1 MATGGNYNYLNCAAP
16 RSRLAQNCA
25 MMNQIQQELPPYP
38 KNLGIYSKRDA
49 FESEEEAPAVRP
61 DKLELPELPPVPAD
75 KLRKHPGI
83 LKNYKSCPV
92 SPVHEEQEWS
102 VVSNPDGDAGTL
114 DPEGSIPHRS
124 HHHHPARHSMYYEDA
139 KTILDMI
146 HSDTERMIKE
156 ITSKYGDL
164 DDIDASKPKPADP
177 QPAICSNDDNIPK
190 PLEVV
195 NKMLEGLKTTA
206 RKEKHE
212 HSFLSEDDPN
222 FSSDSLEDCSLDL
235 DIGKTDQ
242 ARNKRN
248 PCAKHQ
254 KPSRATDSL
263 PKRSASD
270 YSMYSMYDSFQ
281 PGPYRNVSLSDILDE
296 DKRSADNRFLET
308 QRHSSASFFLGQ
320 QYPDR
325 KSQESILSDDFGS
338 GGVSYCNSME
348 SILSDDSEC
357 KSAPLEV
364 LFGRIKRDRNYSAN
378 YEYKVETGGN
388 SKSYGSSPNA
398 CSGFD
403 YYMQNNYF
411 NRDAPES
418 YALDHLEVGGGY
430 RIAEARS
437 PQHKRVSVPGMP
449 TSISYPRFISNSA
462 FAEASIGASAEE
474 HASAEEDFI
483 PSLTAKVAQY
493 GGATVKSLSKDFAN
507 QRKQMNSNPLYNC
520 EGNELFLRKT
530 VNATNQITR
539 SDIFGNESSV
549 YVMKKSCSF
558 EIEMGGR
565 RIGRNSKK
573 FEQNL
578 QRFEQERQQQSDRY
592 QFGGTM
598 EMDYVPHKPPVAHRR
613 SASMKGRGR
622 VRSKEKFNTII
633 GQMSASNYEDNRLR
647 DFVNKDYMVK
657 EVMSVASCSKVNPK
671 ETGEEKSFEVYVAEK
686 GVCEDDNMD
695 SLELL
700 AKPDLHKQNSVD
712 SLDDPVHHQLEQP
725 VKTRTELEKLI
736 DFGLMSTAEYSKFLD
751 IEKKIDIIN
760 KLVEMEERKLE
771 QERVAK
777 ANRMKPFE
785 CDSRQK
791 GYVKSL
797 TENFDKLAK
806 NAQEELENEKS
817 WHLAVQAKMKR
828 NFSLPDVLEG
838 AKFQSFSFGDSEDFF
853 KQKDEDELSEKD
865 EHSLGYV
872 DGEGVHTVK
881 LSVVNSTFSMCVY

>member
-1 MATGGNYNYLNCAAP
+1 MI
-16 RSRLAQNCA
+16 
-25 MMNQIQQELPPYP
+25 NQFQQELPPYP
-38 KNLGIYSKRDA
+38 KNLGIYAKPDDGDES
-49 FESEEEAPAVRP
+49 SEEENTLVRP

-102 VVSNPDGDAGTL
+102 MISSANPDAEAG
-114 DPEGSIPHRS
+114 PSNEGTVRRS
-124 HHHHPARHSMYYEDA
+124 HRQGRHSMYYDDA
-139 KTILDMI
+139 KSILDMI
-146 HSDTERMIKE
+146 HSDTEKMIQE

-164 DDIDASKPKPADP
+164 DDLEPRKPTQEP
-177 QPAICSNDDNIPK
+177 QPAIPVDRGEPK
-190 PLEVV
+190 RLEKV
-195 NKMLEGLKTTA
+195 NKALEGLRSTA
-206 RKEKHE
+206 RKERHE
-212 HSFLSEDDPN
+212 HGFLSEDDPN

-235 DIGKTDQ
+235 DVGKTEQ
-242 ARNKRN
+242 GRSKRN
-248 PCAKHQ
+248 TCAKHQ
-254 KPSRATDSL
+254 KPSRPMGSL
-263 PKRSASD
+263 PKRSVSD
-270 YSMYSMYDSFQ
+270 YFIYDSFQ
-281 PGPYRNVSLSDILDE
+281 PAPYRNVSLSDILDE
-296 DKRSADNRFLET
+296 DKRTADNRFLET

-364 LFGRIKRDRNYSAN
+364 LFERIKRERNYSGN
-378 YEYKVETGGN
+378 YEYKLEAGGN

-398 CSGFD
+398 GSGFD
-403 YYMQNNYF
+403 YYMQGDYF
-411 NRDAPES
+411 NQDTPEC
-418 YALDHLEVGGGY
+418 YALENAETSR
-430 RIAEARS
+430 RIAESRS
-437 PQHKRVSVPGMP
+437 PKHKRQGIPGMP
-449 TSISYPRFISNSA
+449 TSISYPRFISSSA
-462 FAEASIGASAEE
+462 MAASCISEQD
-474 HASAEEDFI
+474 AEEDFI
-483 PSLTAKVAQY
+483 PSLTSKAAQY

-520 EGNELFLRKT
+520 EGNELFVRKT
-530 VNATNQITR
+530 VNATNQVTR
-539 SDIFGNESSV
+539 SDIFGTESSV

-565 RIGRNSKK
+565 RIARNSKK

-578 QRFEQERQQQSDRY
+578 QRFEQERQQSDRY
-592 QFGGTM
+592 QLGGTL

-633 GQMSASNYEDNRLR
+633 GQIAASGFEDNKLR
-647 DFVNKDYMVK
+647 DFVNKDYMPK
-657 EVMSVASCSKVNPK
+657 NLYVAGSSRGRTKD
-671 ETGEEKSFEVYVAEK
+671 GSDEKSFEIYVAEK

-695 SLELL
+695 SLDLL
-700 AKPDLHKQNSVD
+700 SKPNVRSRDHSVD
-712 SLDDPVHHQLEQP
+712 SLDDTYQAQQEGKEPA
-725 VKTRTELEKLI
+725 VKGRTELERLI
-736 DFGLMSTAEYSKFLD
+736 DFNLMSSAEFSKFLD

-760 KLVEMEERKLE
+760 KLVELEERKLE
-771 QERVAK
+771 QERQAK
-777 ANRMKPFE
+777 ESRMKPFE

-806 NAQEELENEKS
+806 DAQEELENEKS
-817 WHLAVQAKMKR
+817 WHMAVRAKMKR

-838 AKFQSFSFGDSEDFF
+838 AKFQSFDFEDVF

-872 DGEGVHTVK
+872 DGEGVR
-881 LSVVNSTFSMCVY
+881 MM

>member
-1 MATGGNYNYLNCAAP
+1 MI
-16 RSRLAQNCA
+16 
-25 MMNQIQQELPPYP
+25 NQFQQELPPYP
-38 KNLGIYSKRDA
+38 KNLGIYSKLDDGA
-49 FESEEEAPAVRP
+49 ESSEEENTLVRP

-102 VVSNPDGDAGTL
+102 MISSANPDAEAG
-114 DPEGSIPHRS
+114 PSNEGTARRS
-124 HHHHPARHSMYYEDA
+124 HRHGRHSMYVEDA
-139 KTILDMI
+139 KSILDMI
-146 HSDTERMIKE
+146 HSDTEKMIQE

-164 DDIDASKPKPADP
+164 DDLEPRKPSQEAR
-177 QPAICSNDDNIPK
+177 PAIAADRGEPK
-190 PLEVV
+190 RLERV
-195 NKMLEGLKTTA
+195 NKALEGLKSTA
-206 RKEKHE
+206 RKERHE
-212 HSFLSEDDPN
+212 HGFLSEDDPN

-235 DIGKTDQ
+235 DVGKTEHG
-242 ARNKRN
+242 RSKRN
-248 PCAKHQ
+248 TCAKHQ
-254 KPSRATDSL
+254 KPSRPMGSL
-263 PKRSASD
+263 PKRSVSD
-270 YSMYSMYDSFQ
+270 YVIYDSFQ
-281 PGPYRNVSLSDILDE
+281 PAPYRNVSLSDILDE
-296 DKRSADNRFLET
+296 DKRTADNRFLET

-364 LFGRIKRDRNYSAN
+364 LFERIKRERNYSGN
-378 YEYKVETGGN
+378 YEYKLEAGCN

-398 CSGFD
+398 GSGFD
-403 YYMQNNYF
+403 YYMQGDYF
-411 NRDAPES
+411 NQDTPEC
-418 YALDHLEVGGGY
+418 YALEKIEASR
-430 RIAEARS
+430 RIAESRS
-437 PQHKRVSVPGMP
+437 PQHKRQGIPGMP
-449 TSISYPRFISNSA
+449 TSISYPRFISSSA
-462 FAEASIGASAEE
+462 MAASCIAEQD
-474 HASAEEDFI
+474 AEEDFI
-483 PSLTAKVAQY
+483 PSLTSKAAQY

-507 QRKQMNSNPLYNC
+507 QRKQMNSNPMYNC
-520 EGNELFLRKT
+520 EGNELFVRKT
-530 VNATNQITR
+530 VNATNQVTR
-539 SDIFGNESSV
+539 SEIFGTESSV

-565 RIGRNSKK
+565 RIARNSKK

-578 QRFEQERQQQSDRY
+578 QRFEQERQQSDRY
-592 QFGGTM
+592 QLGGTL

-633 GQMSASNYEDNRLR
+633 GQIAASGFEDNKLR
-647 DFVNKDYMVK
+647 DFVNKDYMPK
-657 EVMSVASCSKVNPK
+657 DLCVAGSSRGRTKDRS
-671 ETGEEKSFEVYVAEK
+671 EEKSFEIYVAEK

-700 AKPDLHKQNSVD
+700 SKPDLRSRDHSAD
-712 SLDDPVHHQLEQP
+712 SLDDRHQSEQEGKEP
-725 VKTRTELEKLI
+725 PLKDRTVLEKLI
-736 DFGLMSTAEYSKFLD
+736 DFNLLSSTEYSKFLD

-771 QERVAK
+771 QERQAK
-777 ANRMKPFE
+777 ESRMKPFQ

-806 NAQEELENEKS
+806 DAQEELENEKT
-817 WHLAVQAKMKR
+817 WHMAVRAKMKR

-838 AKFQSFSFGDSEDFF
+838 AKFQSFDFDDVF

-872 DGEGVHTVK
+872 DGEGVR
-881 LSVVNSTFSMCVY
+881 MM